1 MVAGRIEAAIAAGET
16 ARLPISRSM
25 PVVVA
30 YWTVFVDEDGTVE
43 FRDDIYGR
51 DAALAAL
58 LRDDALP
65 LSRGDVVLACG
76 A

>member
-1 MVAGRIEAAIAAGET
+1 M
-16 ARLPISRSM
+16 ARLPMSRSM

-30 YWTVFVDEDGTVE
+30 YWTAFVEEDGTVE
-43 FRDDIYGR
+43 FRDDVYGR

-65 LSRGDVVLACG
+65 PSRGGTVSACG